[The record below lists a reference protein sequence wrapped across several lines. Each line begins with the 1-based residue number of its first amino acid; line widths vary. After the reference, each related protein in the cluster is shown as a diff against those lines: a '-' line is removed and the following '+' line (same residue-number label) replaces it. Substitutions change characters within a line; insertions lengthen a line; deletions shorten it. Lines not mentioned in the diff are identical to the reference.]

1 MRWLNHP
8 KLLWSA
14 FVLLL
19 FCLLLPSCYP
29 PVACAKTYQITEQE
43 LTQLEQNL
51 ARLEQNSKSKQ
62 ALLQTQSKKLKK
74 LEELLNQSLKQNE
87 ETQNS
92 LANAEESLKQY
103 EQEMK
108 HKQAVKE
115 RQRNLW
121 IALAGIATAWA
132 VSK

>member
-1 MRWLNHP
+1 MRWLKHR
-8 KLLWSA
+8 KLLLSA
-14 FVLLL
+14 FALAL

-51 ARLEQNSKSKQ
+51 AQLEQNSKSKQ
-62 ALLQTQSKKLKK
+62 ALLQTQSEKLKK
-74 LEELLNQSLKQNE
+74 LEGLLNQSLKQNE

-92 LANAEESLKQY
+92 LANAEASLQAY
-103 EQEMK
+103 EKEMK

-115 RQRNLW
+115 RQRNMW
-121 IALAGIATAWA
+121 IVFAGIATAWA
-132 VSK
+132 IVK

>member
-1 MRWLNHP
+1 MRWLKHR
-8 KLLWSA
+8 KLLCCA
-14 FVLLL
+14 FALLL

-29 PVACAKTYQITEQE
+29 PVACAKTYMITEQE

-51 ARLEQNSKSKQ
+51 QTLEQNSKSKQ
-62 ALLQTQSKKLKK
+62 KLLQTQSEKLKK

-92 LANAEESLKQY
+92 LANAEASLKQY

-108 HKQAVKE
+108 HKQSVKE
-115 RQRNLW
+115 RQRNMW
-121 IALAGIATAWA
+121 IALASIATVWA
-132 VSK
+132 VCK